1 MTPEEVAA
9 YREVAARID
18 RIFGLYFAVIGG
30 IGAPQTA
37 VPADVCVSV
46 LTALRNSA
54 AVTMDLSRAVKAEE
68 ASAKHPGTAG

>member
-1 MTPEEVAA
+1 MTPVELAAYQAVAA
-9 YREVAARID
+9 EID

-30 IGAPQTA
+30 Q

-46 LTALRNSA
+46 LTAMRNSA
-54 AVTMDLSRAVKAEE
+54 AVTMDLSRAVKAED